1 MRRIAAM
8 VLVMALGASSVAQ
21 AADLGLSPGRPA
33 GVQQANIAG
42 LGVPTLVFGGIMA
55 GIAIAIAVASSNENT
70 PALASGSVTP
80 STSTT
85 TTTTTTTRPTTT
97 TSTTRTTSSTATTA

>member
-70 PALASGSVTP
+70 PALASGS
-80 STSTT
+80 STT
-85 TTTTTTTRPTTT
+85 TTSTTTTTTRPTTT
-97 TSTTRTTSSTATTA
+97 TTTTRTTSSTATTA